1 MATIINATPD
11 RVTVEGKPDD
21 LLSLWLRITDE
32 IVEKDHRAGGA
43 KHAEIAAY
51 MAECLLKGY
60 VYGYE
65 VYYECP
71 LTDEERKVWRND

>member
-1 MATIINATPD
+1 MATIINATPE
-11 RVTVEGKPDD
+11 RVTVEGKLDD

-43 KHAEIAAY
+43 KHAEIVDY
-51 MAECLLKGY
+51 MVDCLLKGY

-65 VYYECP
+65 VYYERP
-71 LTDEERKVWRND
+71 TDEERKAWQND